1 MSSFEIEKYNS
12 SSSHGN
18 GKRRCR
24 WEEETGE
31 VGVAG
36 MKEDNETKLVML
48 KYC

>member
-1 MSSFEIEKYNS
+1 MEMEKE
-12 SSSHGN
+12 GVG
-18 GKRRCR
+18 GKKRQ
-24 WEEETGE
+24 GE